1 LNDGRL
7 MLEDCG
13 MMKSDVDPFPVN
25 MMSFGEKKILVWTDQ
40 GEKMKGNMV
49 VSDKLRRKMI
59 KSRSPEVGAWN
70 ENIR

>member
-1 LNDGRL
+1 

-40 GEKMKGNMV
+40 GEKMKGNVV

>member
-1 LNDGRL
+1 

-13 MMKSDVDPFPVN
+13 IMKSDVDPFPVN

-40 GEKMKGNMV
+40 GEKMKGNVV

-59 KSRSPEVGAWN
+59 KPRSPEVGAWN

>member
-1 LNDGRL
+1 

-40 GEKMKGNMV
+40 GEKMKGNVV

-59 KSRSPEVGAWN
+59 KPRSPEVGAWN

>member
-1 LNDGRL
+1 